1 MLKLPSFLALRAFE
15 AAARLGSFRKAADEL
30 HVSHTVVSR
39 HVRALESSTGVEL
52 VRATP
57 QGITPTAQ
65 GAAYAL
71 KISAALQSIARA
83 TEELAEP
90 NNFPTLHV
98 SCSPGFAVRWL
109 APRISDFM
117 RETPGIEITI
127 RPTDRAPAVESG
139 ESDIDIRYAEPRESD
154 ASALILT
161 RPPVLAVASPAW
173 LSNCVNKLT
182 LRNLPSQSLLHEET
196 HAHWQLW
203 FSKAG
208 IELAETPS
216 GTRYWNAALTLEAA
230 TMGHGIALA
239 PDLLVRDALDS
250 GQLVQVV
257 PNAIKIFPYIF
268 VTRADRENDM
278 IVVKFRKWIQQRLDE
293 SKPAG
298 STSANVTP

>member
-1 MLKLPSFLALRAFE
+1 MPKLPNFPALRAFE

-39 HVRALESSTGVEL
+39 HVRSLESSTGVEL
-52 VRATP
+52 VSATP
-57 QGITPTAQ
+57 QGITLTAR
-65 GAAYAL
+65 GAAYAA
-71 KISAALQSIARA
+71 KISAALQSVVQA

-90 NNFPTLHV
+90 HNFPTLHV

-109 APRISDFM
+109 APRISEFM

-139 ESDIDIRYAEPRESD
+139 ESDIDIRYAEPRESE
-154 ASALILT
+154 ATALILT

-173 LSNCVNKLT
+173 ISNCADKLT
-182 LRNLPSQSLLHEET
+182 LQNLPYQSLLHEET

-216 GTRYWNAALTLEAA
+216 GTRYWNAALALEAA
-230 TMGHGIALA
+230 TMGHGVALA

-257 PNAIKIFPYIF
+257 RIAIKIFPYIF
-268 VTRADRENDM
+268 VTRRDREKDM
-278 IVVKFRKWIQQRLDE
+278 IVVKFRKWIQQHLAEPMR
-293 SKPAG
+293 PRPI
-298 STSANVTP
+298 SANATS

>member
-1 MLKLPSFLALRAFE
+1 MLKLPNFLALRAFE

-30 HVSHTVVSR
+30 HVSHTVISR

-57 QGITPTAQ
+57 QGVTPTPQ
-65 GAAYAL
+65 GAAYAA
-71 KISAALQSIARA
+71 KIAAALHGIAQA
-83 TEELAEP
+83 TSDLAEP
-90 NNFPTLHV
+90 GNYPTLHV

-109 APRISDFM
+109 APRISEFM

-139 ESDIDIRYAEPRESD
+139 ESDVDIRYAEQATAKAP
-154 ASALILT
+154 AIVLN
-161 RPPVLAVASPAW
+161 RPPVIAVASPAW
-173 LSNCVNKLT
+173 LSNCPSKLDPW
-182 LRNLPSQSLLHEET
+182 NLPGQPLLHEET

-208 IELAETPS
+208 VELDETPA
-216 GTRYWNAALTLEAA
+216 GTRYWNAALALEAA

-239 PDLLVRDALDS
+239 PDLIVRDALES

-257 PNAIKIFPYIF
+257 SAAPEIFPYIF
-268 VTRADRENDM
+268 VTRKRSDRRE
-278 IVVKFRKWIQQRLDE
+278 IQKMDSE
-293 SKPAG
+293 ETG
-298 STSANVTP
+298 